1 MSLESIVKEFNE
13 LKNWEDKYNKIIDLG
28 KKLPKL
34 SEDLK
39 QDNLKVKGCQSTVWL
54 KAEVSEDSLV
64 CYLGESDSIIVQGLL
79 ALLIKVYSGKKPQE
93 ILDTNPSF
101 LKELGLEKHLSP
113 NRANGVYSILKQ
125 ILLYAQAFKALE
137 K

>member
-1 MSLESIVKEFNE
+1 MSLESIIKEFNE
-13 LKNWEDKYNKIIDLG
+13 LKSWEDKYNKIIDLG

-34 SEDLK
+34 PEDLK
-39 QDNLKVKGCQSTVWL
+39 QGHLKVKGCQSTVWL
-54 KAEVSEDSLV
+54 KAELSEESRV

-93 ILDTNPSF
+93 ILNTNPGF

>member
-1 MSLESIVKEFNE
+1 MNLESIVKEFNE
-13 LKNWEDKYNKIIDLG
+13 LNNWEDKYNKIIDLG

-34 SEDLK
+34 PEESK
-39 QDNLKVKGCQSTVWL
+39 QDHLKVKGCQSTVWL
-54 KAEVSEDSLV
+54 KAEVSNDSLV
-64 CYLGESDSIIVQGLL
+64 CYTGESDSIIVQGLL

-93 ILDTNPSF
+93 ILDTNLSF

-125 ILLYAQAFKALE
+125 ILLYAQAFKAL
-137 K
+137 KK